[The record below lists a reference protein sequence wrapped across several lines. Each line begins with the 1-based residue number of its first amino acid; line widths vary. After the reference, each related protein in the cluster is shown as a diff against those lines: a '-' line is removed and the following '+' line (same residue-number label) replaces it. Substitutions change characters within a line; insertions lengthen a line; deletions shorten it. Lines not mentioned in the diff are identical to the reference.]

1 MGDRAN
7 IMLVMPKSYGPKAQ
21 SGRIYLYTHW
31 SGHQFPEALREALEF
46 GKGRWNDDQYLARI
60 ITSRVFRN
68 LVDDTTGGGIGLTIG
83 DNEPGRP
90 VIVANLIDN
99 TVSFADE
106 GAEGHPA
113 RRYGRMTFAEY
124 VGQIEATYPA
134 VRARNH
140 A

>member
-21 SGRIYLYTHW
+21 NGGIYLYTHW
-31 SGHQFPEALREALEF
+31 SGFTFPEALRQALDF
-46 GKGRWNDDQYLARI
+46 GRSRWNDDQYLARI
-60 ITSRVFRN
+60 ITSRVFAD

-90 VIVANLIDN
+90 VIVADLVNN
-99 TVSFADE
+99 TVSFADAGDE
-106 GAEGHPA
+106 GYPS

-124 VGQIEATYPA
+124 VEQTEAHWPGRL
-134 VRARNH
+134 VSGR
-140 A
+140 